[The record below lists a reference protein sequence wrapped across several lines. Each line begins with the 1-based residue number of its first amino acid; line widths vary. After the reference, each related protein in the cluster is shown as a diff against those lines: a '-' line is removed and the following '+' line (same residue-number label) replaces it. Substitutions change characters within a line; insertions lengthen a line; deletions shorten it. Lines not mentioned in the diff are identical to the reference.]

1 MIIIKIILG
10 ILIIFAVVNIFL
22 GFFLEDGEGIL
33 TAGILCF
40 VIVGTHIMMPIISNT
55 VDKVQDDSSTV
66 CEEVVSESIEKE
78 TAETV
83 VNETPEITKTVETE
97 TAKVETDKA
106 VEELIDSFKGEDSV
120 EGEKSSETSEETEGI
135 GMGTIIIIMLIIFSP
150 ALLFIGLDLIEDI
163 IDCSSDFVG
172 TCFLKKKKETTTEE
186 FVREMEENLKYTLG
200 TSRNVPPSK
209 PIPTPKQ
216 KKEINIDK
224 LAEKDSKI
232 AYIVW
237 AVKFLNDQGKGNY
250 TRKLENY
257 YIPEIIQAYEQYHKV
272 KNFHVKEMTAE
283 AKKHYEKIIDLSY
296 KVANVEVKKAAG
308 EIVMDMDC
316 NADVCEDIYKRD
328 GYCSMQ
334 EEIEKS
340 NSEKHMS
347 EKKKEQALHAKA
359 ISKDTYVF
367 WTSEK

>member
-10 ILIIFAVVNIFL
+10 ILIIFAIVNIFL

-55 VDKVQDDSSTV
+55 ADKVQDDSSTV
-66 CEEVVSESIEKE
+66 CEEVVSESIKKE

-120 EGEKSSETSEETEGI
+120 EGEKSSETSEETEGV
-135 GMGTIIIIMLIIFSP
+135 GMGTIILIMLVIFSP
-150 ALLFIGLDLIEDI
+150 VLLFMVSDLIEDI
-163 IDCSSDFVG
+163 ING
-172 TCFLKKKKETTTEE
+172 TCFLKKKKETPTEE
-186 FVREMEENLKYTLG
+186 FVREMEEHLKYTFG
-200 TSRNVPPSK
+200 ISRNVPPSK

-216 KKEINIDK
+216 KKEIDIDK

-237 AVKFLNDQGKGNY
+237 AVEFLNDQGKENY
-250 TRKLENY
+250 TRKLESY
-257 YIPEIIQAYEQYHKV
+257 YIPEIMQAYKQYQKV

-283 AKKHYEKIIDLSY
+283 AKKHYEKIVDLSY

-328 GYCSMQ
+328 GYSSMQ
-334 EEIEKS
+334 EEIEKN

-347 EKKKEQALHAKA
+347 EKKKEKTFHAR
-359 ISKDTYVF
+359 SVDRDTLIF
-367 WTSEK
+367 WTSEE

>member
-1 MIIIKIILG
+1 MIIT
-10 ILIIFAVVNIFL
+10 ILITIVAVILFILFL
-22 GFFLEDGEGIL
+22 CAILAGIANDDTTLSFVGVIL
-33 TAGILCF
+33 TALLCLGIATY
-40 VIVGTHIMMPIISNT
+40 I
-55 VDKVQDDSSTV
+55 Q
-66 CEEVVSESIEKE
+66 SI
-78 TAETV
+78 
-83 VNETPEITKTVETE
+83 KTVETE
-97 TAKVETDKA
+97 TTKVETDKA
-106 VEELIDSFKGEDSV
+106 VEELIASFKGEDSV
-120 EGEKSSETSEETEGI
+120 EGEKSSETSEETEGV
-135 GMGTIIIIMLIIFSP
+135 GMGTIIIIVLVVFSP
-150 ALLFIGLDLIEDI
+150 ALLFIGSDLIKDIINFIFDLIEI
-163 IDCSSDFVG
+163 
-172 TCFLKKKKETTTEE
+172 CFPKKKKETALESIIKETDEDNP
-186 FVREMEENLKYTLG
+186 FIK
-200 TSRNVPPSK
+200 K
-209 PIPTPKQ
+209 IPTPKQ

-257 YIPEIIQAYEQYHKV
+257 YIPEIIQSYEQYHKV

-347 EKKKEQALHAKA
+347 EKKKEKTFHAKS

-367 WTSEK
+367 LKSEK

>member
-1 MIIIKIILG
+1 MIIIKILLV
-10 ILIIFAVVNIFL
+10 ILIILAVVNIFL
-22 GFFLEDGEGIL
+22 DLFLGDVEGIL
-33 TAGILCF
+33 IAGILCF
-40 VIVGTHIMMPIISNT
+40 FIVGMHIMMPITSNT
-55 VDKVQDDSSTV
+55 VDKVKDELSTV
-66 CEEVVSESIEKE
+66 CEEVASESIEKE

-83 VNETPEITKTVETE
+83 VNETPEVTKTAETE
-97 TAKVETDKA
+97 STNVETDKA

-120 EGEKSSETSEETEGI
+120 EGEKSSETSEETEGVS
-135 GMGTIIIIMLIIFSP
+135 MGTIIIITLIIFSP
-150 ALLFIGLDLIEDI
+150 VLLFIGLNLIEDI
-163 IDCSSDFVG
+163 INCSSDFVG

-186 FVREMEENLKYTLG
+186 FVRETNENSEDNPFIK
-200 TSRNVPPSK
+200 K
-209 PIPTPKQ
+209 IPTPKQ
-216 KKEINIDK
+216 KKGNDIDK

-237 AVKFLNDQGKGNY
+237 AVKFLNDQGKESY
-250 TRKLENY
+250 TRKLESY
-257 YIPEIIQAYEQYHKV
+257 YIPEIMQAYEQYQKV

-283 AKKHYEKIIDLSY
+283 AKKHYEKIVDLSY

-328 GYCSMQ
+328 GYSSIQ
-334 EEIEKS
+334 EEIVQES
-340 NSEKHMS
+340 HTA

-367 WTSEK
+367 WTNEE

>member
-1 MIIIKIILG
+1 MIIIKIILA
-10 ILIIFAVVNIFL
+10 ILIIFAVVNIFFGL
-22 GFFLEDGEGIL
+22 FFGDGEGIL
-33 TAGILCF
+33 IAGILCF
-40 VIVGTHIMMPIISNT
+40 FIVGMYIMMPIISNT
-55 VDKVQDDSSTV
+55 VDKVQDDSSTI
-66 CEEVVSESIEKE
+66 CEKVTSESIEKE

-120 EGEKSSETSEETEGI
+120 EGEKSSETSEETEGV

-163 IDCSSDFVG
+163 ING
-172 TCFLKKKKETTTEE
+172 TCFLKKKKETPTEE
-186 FVREMEENLKYTLG
+186 FVREMEEHLKYTFG

-216 KKEINIDK
+216 KKEIDIDK

-237 AVKFLNDQGKGNY
+237 AVKFLNDQGKENY
-250 TRKLENY
+250 TRKLESY
-257 YIPEIIQAYEQYHKV
+257 YIPEIIQAYDQYHKV

-283 AKKHYEKIIDLSY
+283 AKKHYEKIVDLSY

-334 EEIEKS
+334 EEIQES
-340 NSEKHMS
+340 HTA

-367 WTSEK
+367 WTSEE